1 MDTIITNLYVKIPE
15 SEVSMQA
22 ILSDVAP
29 KVDCA
34 VEELTMLDST
44 LVPLTEEDRGEL
56 HFGVK

>member
-1 MDTIITNLYVKIPE
+1 MKIPE

-34 VEELTMLDST
+34 VEDLTMLDST